1 MKYTYSILIIFA
13 LIGCSNTKIITD
25 NSSLNRNDK
34 TIQYILKKYKVEE
47 TNKNILYFT
56 SGFKNEKLK
65 ITIEND
71 ILCNS
76 EINTI
81 DQLSLAYVQVI
92 TNDKPII
99 LKFNKITLSLN
110 YENLKKYKFVYI
122 IKMMNKNRYLI
133 EYSNQ
138 SKNFM

>member
-1 MKYTYSILIIFA
+1 MKYTYSILLIFA
-13 LIGCSNTKIITD
+13 LIGCSSTKIITD
-25 NSSLNRNDK
+25 NSPLNRNDK
-34 TIQYILKKYKVEE
+34 TIQYILKKNQVEE

-71 ILCNS
+71 ILYNS

-99 LKFNKITLSLN
+99 IKFNKITLSLN

-122 IKMMNKNRYLI
+122 LKMMNKNRYLI

>member
-1 MKYTYSILIIFA
+1 MKYTYSISLIFV

-34 TIQYILKKYKVEE
+34 TIQYILKKNLVEK

-56 SGFKNEKLK
+56 SGFKNEKLE

-71 ILCNS
+71 ILYNS

-81 DQLSLAYVQVI
+81 DQLSLAYVQVV

-99 LKFNKITLSLN
+99 IKFNKITLSLN

-122 IKMMNKNRYLI
+122 LKMMNKNRYLI